1 MIDAGSAHAL
11 GHGFRNTALLQQA
24 LTHRSFGQP
33 HNERLE
39 FVGDAVLNCVIAA
52 ELFRRFGSVPEGD
65 LSRLRAALVNQA
77 SLAERAQSIAL
88 STHIRLGAGEINS
101 GGDQRPSML
110 ADALEAL
117 IGAVFLDG
125 GYDEA
130 RAAILKLFG
139 EALDVIDPVTFG
151 KDPKTAL
158 QEWLQ
163 GNRRP
168 LPEYRLLSTSG
179 AAHRQQFLVECIVN
193 GLDISTTGTG
203 GSRRIAEQ
211 SAARA
216 ALDLI
221 ESRGA

>member
-1 MIDAGSAHAL
+1 
-11 GHGFRNTALLQQA
+11 
-24 LTHRSFGQP
+24 
-33 HNERLE
+33 
-39 FVGDAVLNCVIAA
+39 
-52 ELFRRFGSVPEGD
+52 
-65 LSRLRAALVNQA
+65 VNQA

-88 STHIRLGAGEINS
+88 GTHIRLGAGEINS
-101 GGDQRPSML
+101 GGDQRPAML

-139 EALDVIDPVTFG
+139 AALDTIDPLTFG
-151 KDPKTAL
+151 KDAKTAL

-163 GNRRP
+163 GHRRP
-168 LPEYRLLSTSG
+168 LPEYRLLGTSG
-179 AAHRQQFLVECIVN
+179 VAHRQQFLVECIVN
-193 GLDISTTGTG
+193 GLDISTTGEG

-216 ALDLI
+216 ALDLLQT
-221 ESRGA
+221 RGA